1 MFHHFFH
8 PLVFFMHAVGIALVV
23 VAVAMFLTARRGFA
37 RRRCGSSPQSNPRRD
52 TDNSAFE
59 DYRRATIA
67 RLEKEADE
75 FRSYLDGLRR
85 AADAS
90 AFQAFLRARKSG
102 ESSAS

>member
-8 PLVFFMHAVGIALVV
+8 PLAFFMHAVGIALVV
-23 VAVAMFLTARRGFA
+23 VAVVMFLMARRGFA
-37 RRRCGSSPQSNPRRD
+37 GHRCGRGRETYPRRD

-59 DYRRATIA
+59 DYRRATLT
-67 RLEKEADE
+67 RLEKEAEE

>member
-8 PLVFFMHAVGIALVV
+8 PLAFLHIVAVALVV
-23 VAVAMFLTARRGFA
+23 MAAAMFLKARCGFA
-37 RRRCGSSPQSNPRRD
+37 RNRCGPGRESYPRRD
-52 TDNSAFE
+52 TENSAFE
-59 DYRRATIA
+59 DYRRATIT
-67 RLEKEADE
+67 RLEKEAEE

-90 AFQAFLRARKSG
+90 AFQAFLQARKSG